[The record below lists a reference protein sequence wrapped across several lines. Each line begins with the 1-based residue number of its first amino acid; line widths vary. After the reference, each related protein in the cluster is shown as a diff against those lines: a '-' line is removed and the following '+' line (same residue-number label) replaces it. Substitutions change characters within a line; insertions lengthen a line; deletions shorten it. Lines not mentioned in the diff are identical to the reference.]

1 MIRFALVCEHGHD
14 FDAWFASGDAYDGQ
28 AEARAVICPD
38 CGSSAVRKAPMA
50 PAVKK
55 RRKEQ
60 SRGPD
65 PKLGE
70 RKKTYAFLKGLRAHV
85 EANAENVGPAFPEE
99 ARKMHYGEVE
109 TRSIYGEA
117 SLEEARSLQEEGI
130 PAVPLPVLPE
140 DHN

>member
-1 MIRFALVCEHGHD
+1 MIRFALVCDQGHE
-14 FDAWFASGDAYDGQ
+14 FDAWFASGDAYQDQ
-28 AEARAVICPD
+28 AETRAVICPS
-38 CGSSAVRKAPMA
+38 CGSRVVRKAPMA
-50 PAVKK
+50 PAVT
-55 RRKEQ
+55 RRRAEA
-60 SRGPD
+60 SHDRG
-65 PKLGE
+65 LSE
-70 RKKTYAFLKGLRAHV
+70 RKKTYAFLKGLRAHL

-130 PAVPLPVLPE
+130 PAMPLPVLPE